1 MSSDDIRVGI
11 ADYKIGQAPHR
22 IMTVGL
28 GSCIGTII
36 YDEKSK
42 VGGLSHIM
50 LPDSKPFAAKSD
62 VNPAKFADTAIP
74 LMYQQLKRKV
84 PNGRF
89 KAKVVGGANMFS
101 FKSATSGT
109 SNIGQRNAEAVM
121 GILKELRIP
130 VVASHTGGNSGRT
143 MIVDLNDFTCMVRI
157 VHQDVIYI

>member
-74 LMYQQLKRKV
+74 LMYQQLKRTDVLRQRSLAGQICFPSNPQRQEPAISASEMPK
-84 PNGRF
+84 PSWRF
-89 KAKVVGGANMFS
+89 
-101 FKSATSGT
+101 
-109 SNIGQRNAEAVM
+109 
-121 GILKELRIP
+121 
-130 VVASHTGGNSGRT
+130 
-143 MIVDLNDFTCMVRI
+143 
-157 VHQDVIYI
+157 

>member
-109 SNIGQRNAEAVM
+109 GNIGQRNAEAVM
-121 GILKELRIP
+121 EVLKELRIP
-130 VVASHTGGNSGRT
+130 VVSSHTGGNSGGR
-143 MIVDLNDFTCMVRI
+143 
-157 VHQDVIYI
+157 

>member
-1 MSSDDIRVGI
+1 MNSDIKVGI
-11 ADYKIGQAPHR
+11 ADYKIGQAPNR

-36 YDEKSK
+36 YDERTKI
-42 VGGLSHIM
+42 GGLSHIM
-50 LPDSKPFAAKSD
+50 LPDSKPFAGKSD
-62 VNPAKFADTAIP
+62 INKAKFADTAIP
-74 LMYQQLKRKV
+74 LMYKELKKKV

-101 FKSATSGT
+101 FKSTASNTG
-109 SNIGQRNAEAVM
+109 NIGQRNAAAVM
-121 GILKELRIP
+121 EVLKELRIP
-130 VVASHTGGNSGRT
+130 VVASHTGGSSGRT